1 MHEPSLCLF
10 FFVLFCNP
18 RLQPKHRDP
27 PAALPGLGIQ
37 HHATPESTGA
47 VTPGWGRVPAY
58 RLPLS
63 GCPAVRGA
71 RGEVTVPLRGWPA
84 GRVTLGLLGC
94 LRGAVV
100 ALHGAA
106 LDTPAAG
113 HGALQEG
120 TEGEWSSHHSQHGE
134 FRGFSLCSGLHGIDS
149 DALSN
154 FQVRLFI
161 AQGNIGNL
169 KPVRIFAV
177 GLFQWGQD
185 FLDRIFIEK
194 SVFIAK

>member
-10 FFVLFCNP
+10 LFFFFLATP
-18 RLQPKHRDP
+18 RLQPKHQGIQQHPRLRAQARDP
-27 PAALPGLGIQ
+27 RAGEG
-37 HHATPESTGA
+37 
-47 VTPGWGRVPAY
+47 VPAY

-71 RGEVTVPLRGWPA
+71 RGEVTVPLQGWPA

-94 LRGAVV
+94 RGAAAV

-106 LDTPAAG
+106 LDAPAAG
-113 HGALQEG
+113 HGALREG
-120 TEGEWSSHHSQHGE
+120 TQGECGSHHTRHAGGSV
-134 FRGFSLCSGLHGIDS
+134 SADS

-161 AQGNIGNL
+161 VARKKTVNL
-169 KPVRIFAV
+169 KPVGIFAV
-177 GLFQWGQD
+177 GFSGVRRSWTGFLLKNLFLLQNSGT
-185 FLDRIFIEK
+185 
-194 SVFIAK
+194 AKPP